1 MSTYL
6 WIDLGTLLVPFL
18 FSFHP
23 RLRFHRHWGALG
35 AGIAAMALVFIPWDI
50 RFTASGLWGFSPTH
64 LTGIRWLGLPLEEWL
79 FFLCI
84 PYACVFTYHSI
95 GILWPG
101 AAPGPRTART
111 LAIALIGLAL
121 VAALGNIHRAYT
133 ATTGCLLAGWL
144 AFVVFVLRAPWLG
157 RFFFTYAVLLLPF
170 TVVNGS
176 LTGMGLER
184 PVVWYDAT
192 GILGL
197 RIGTIPVE
205 DLFYGLLMVGMVVTV
220 YEAVGAHARRTTDR

>member
-6 WIDLGTLLVPFL
+6 WIDLGTILLPFL

-35 AGIAAMALVFIPWDI
+35 SGIIAMALVFIPWDI

-64 LTGIRWLGLPLEEWL
+64 LIGVRWLGLPVEEWL

-95 GILWPG
+95 GVLWPQ
-101 AAPGPRTART
+101 AAPGPRTTRT
-111 LAIALIGLAL
+111 LAIALIGLVLVTAL
-121 VAALGNIHRAYT
+121 ANTHRAYA
-133 ATTGCLLAGWL
+133 ATTGFLLAGWL

-157 RFFFTYAVLLLPF
+157 RFLLAYAVLLVPF
-170 TVVNGS
+170 TVVNGL

-192 GILGL
+192 AILGPRL
-197 RIGTIPVE
+197 GTIPVE
-205 DLFYGLLMVGMVVTV
+205 DVFYGLLMVGMTVTV
-220 YEAVGAHARRTTDR
+220 YEAVDARAHRTTDR